1 MIKKVPDED
10 FKEKTGTITNIDTN
24 AREIEITEDMNRVNI
39 HLKFHYES
47 IGDFSGLKKCGIKK
61 PWQLNKLIGK
71 KASVKKEKITIEQ

>member
-39 HLKFHYES
+39 HLKFRYERIS
-47 IGDFSGLKKCGIKK
+47 DFCGLKKYGIKK
-61 PWQLNKLIGK
+61 LWQLNKLIGK
-71 KASVKKEKITIEQ
+71 KARVKKKITIE